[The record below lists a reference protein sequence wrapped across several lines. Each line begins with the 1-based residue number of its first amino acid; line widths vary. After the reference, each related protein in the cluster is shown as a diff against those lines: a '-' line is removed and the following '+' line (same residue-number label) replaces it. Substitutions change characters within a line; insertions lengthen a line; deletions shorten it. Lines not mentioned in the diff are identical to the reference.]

1 MFNLIFNHLISL
13 WKIFIV
19 WLIYLLLI
27 ISLCVIMEY
36 ISVIMDNFADYNDI
50 IHDYLAKGFALVSY
64 DEKSVYLKKN
74 NYGSFK
80 NHLLLFIFT
89 IWWSFG
95 LVNILYLVY
104 SYFQTAEKYR
114 IVFDAGIMEDI
125 HNRNSFNYNF
135 SNSEYITQYLCD
147 DKLNKSDSSNDNQ
160 SDSSLP
166 IVRFLE
172 DWICINFFIIFIN
185 NTIIYILFM
194 TNN

>member
-1 MFNLIFNHLISL
+1 
-13 WKIFIV
+13 
-19 WLIYLLLI
+19 
-27 ISLCVIMEY
+27 MEY